1 MEAKIVDPITG
12 EALFPGQKGELWLR
26 GPTIMKGYLG
36 DDKATAETID
46 SDGWLKTGD
55 LCNFDSQSF
64 LFIVGDVAFILSPHS
79 LQIPILYFSL
89 LSIGVIISPTN
100 PDDSSSDITRQI
112 NINKPVIVFT
122 TSQSSHKLINGAS
135 NLINRRTVL
144 IDSPEFLSLL
154 TRYDENKYDVINHG
168 NDVVNQ
174 SDVAVII
181 YSSGTTGPNKG
192 VQLTHRNL
200 IVVTI
205 ATARVYH
212 PTDHDHDLYSS
223 QPRPTRLVS
232 LTTRSLAGVFGLTVM
247 MRAVLQEETLVL
259 LETPELQEILEA
271 VDKYKANYMPVS
283 PSDVVALLK
292 SDSTSKYDLSSLIF
306 LWCGGAPLSKEVAEK
321 FRDKFPN
328 VQILIGYGLT
338 ETGGTTAITKGP
350 VEVTRLD
357 SVGRLSEFM
366 EAKILDP
373 ITGEALFPGQKG
385 ELWLRGPTIMKG
397 YLGDDKATAETLD
410 SEGWL
415 KTGDLCYFDSQGF
428 LFIVGR
434 LKELIKYK
442 AFQVP
447 PAELEHLLL
456 SNPEIVDAAVIPYP
470 DEDVGQIPMAFV
482 VRKLGS
488 NITEAQVME
497 FTAKQVSP
505 YKQVRRVSFIN
516 SIPKSHSGKILRR
529 ELVDRALSANFSTSS

>member
-1 MEAKIVDPITG
+1 MINAATG
-12 EALFPGQKGELWLR
+12 HRLAYSDLLRQTNSLAISLKKHYSLSKGD
-26 GPTIMKGYLG
+26 I
-36 DDKATAETID
+36 
-46 SDGWLKTGD
+46 
-55 LCNFDSQSF
+55 
-64 LFIVGDVAFILSPHS
+64 AFILSPHS
-79 LQIPILYFSL
+79 LQIPILYFSR
-89 LSIGVIISPTN
+89 
-100 PDDSSSDITRQI
+100 SSLYC
-112 NINKPVIVFT
+112 KPVIVFT
-122 TSQSSHKLINGAS
+122 ASQSSHKLINPTS
-135 NLINRRTVL
+135 NLVTRCTVL

-154 TRYDENKYDVINHG
+154 TRYDNNKYDVIKHG

-181 YSSGTTGPNKG
+181 YSSGTTGPGKA

-200 IVVTI
+200 ILRI
-205 ATARVYH
+205 TANAGAYL
-212 PTDHDHDLYSS
+212 PTDDHHDLYNS
-223 QPRPTRLVS
+223 QLRPTRPVS
-232 LTTRSLAGVFGLTVM
+232 LTTRPLAAVFGLTVM
-247 MRAVLQEETLVL
+247 MRAVSQEETLVL
-259 LETPELQEILEA
+259 LKTPELQKILEA

-306 LWCGGAPLSKEVAEK
+306 LCCSGTPLSKEVVEK
-321 FRDKFPN
+321 FRYKFPN
-328 VQILIGYGLT
+328 VQILKRYGLT
-338 ETGGTTAITKGP
+338 ETGGETASTKGP
-350 VEVTRLD
+350 VEVTWLD

-366 EAKILDP
+366 EAKIVDP

-385 ELWLRGPTIMKG
+385 ELWLCGPTIMKG
-397 YLGDDKATAETLD
+397 YLGDDKATAETID

-415 KTGDLCYFDSQGF
+415 KTGDLCNFDSQGF

-442 AFQVP
+442 AYQVR

-456 SNPEIVDAAVIPYP
+456 SNPEIVDAAVIRMYP

-497 FTAKQVSP
+497 ITAKQVSS
-505 YKQVRRVSFIN
+505 YKQIRRVAFID
-516 SIPKSHSGKILRR
+516 SIPKTHSGKILRR
-529 ELVDRALSANFSTSS
+529 ELVDRALSTNFSTSS